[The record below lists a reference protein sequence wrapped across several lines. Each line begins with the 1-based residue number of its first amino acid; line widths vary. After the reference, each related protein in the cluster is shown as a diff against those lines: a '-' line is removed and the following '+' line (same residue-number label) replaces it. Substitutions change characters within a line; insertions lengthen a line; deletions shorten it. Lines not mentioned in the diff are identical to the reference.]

1 MNRIIFGVI
10 STLLIIF
17 IVPIVI
23 YGGFSSIFGLN
34 TPEGA
39 SPIVFLVS
47 VLISKSGTAI
57 LFTLLYYYSRSFF
70 DDKWL
75 LYALLWW
82 IMFVIGEVGQ
92 VIGPNYSWTEA
103 FLGIISET
111 IYLPLSVLILRKLLK

>member
-17 IVPIVI
+17 IVPFVI
-23 YGGFSSIFGLN
+23 YGVYSSIFGLN

-39 SPIVFLVS
+39 SPILFLTS
-47 VLISKSGTAI
+47 VLISKIGTAI
-57 LFTLLYYYSRSFF
+57 AITLLFYYSKNIFF
-70 DDKWL
+70 DKWL

-92 VIGPNYSWTEA
+92 TIGPNYSWTEA
-103 FLGIISET
+103 ILGIISET
-111 IYLPLSVLILRKLLK
+111 IYLPLSVFILRKLIK

>member
-10 STLLIIF
+10 STLIIIF

-39 SPIVFLVS
+39 SPIIFLIS
-47 VLISKSGTAI
+47 VLISKIGTAF
-57 LFTLLYYYSRSFF
+57 LFTLLFSYSKSFF
-70 DDKWL
+70 YDKWL

-92 VIGPNYSWTEA
+92 ALGPNYSWTEA

-111 IYLPLSVLILRKLLK
+111 IYLPLSVLVVRRLIK